1 MENSNF
7 VHLHVKSEYSLLES
21 SAFVE
26 EIINR
31 AKVLGQKAVAI
42 TDKGVMY
49 GAVPIYKAA
58 KNAGIK
64 PIIGMEISSKL
75 FFDGLVL
82 LAKTREGYKNL
93 IKIASENV
101 LTEDFLFTHSNG
113 IIVLTG
119 GNNSYIFKLL
129 SDGFYNDAKKILLKI
144 KANFEDVFIEIFNHN
159 LLAEQSVFPLYK
171 RLSEDTATPLAAA
184 NDVRMTAKA
193 HYSKLKLLTSLDTS
207 KSITE
212 NDEYYLKSTDEMAAI
227 FPENRDAVSIT
238 EKIAD
243 IIDDDVIEIG
253 KLHMPEFSRENVNDS
268 EKFLRQ
274 LAYKGMQKRFGNSL
288 REEHKKRLEYE
299 LDVILR
305 MKFADYFLIV
315 WDFVKYAKSVGIP
328 VGPGRGSGA
337 GSFAA
342 YCIGIIN
349 IDPIKHDLLF
359 ERFLNPERVTLP
371 DFDVDFGHE
380 RRHEI
385 FEYAVR
391 KYGEKNVAGIVTFMR
406 IQGKSAVRSAAKLLN
421 FPVMLADVTA
431 KRIPEGRGLDVLKKE
446 DGSWDE
452 TDARTIKLLDTAK
465 LLEGYPKNI
474 STHASGIVLS
484 DAPIKEYAPTLVMNG
499 MEITQF
505 TMNHLEDVGL
515 VKIDILGSKYLTI
528 IDNCIKQI
536 QKNDPDFS
544 ESKIDYHDK
553 KTYELY
559 SAGKTLG
566 VFQFEKE
573 GVANVMIRLSPET
586 LEDLI
591 AVNALYRPGP
601 MDSIPGYI
609 EARHGRVKRRLL
621 HPLIDEIL
629 DETYGFIVYQE
640 QVMQIVQKLAG
651 FSLGKADILRR
662 AMAKKKSDIMEN
674 ERAEFLLGADKN
686 AVPRDVSELIFDEM
700 AKFSSYA
707 FNKSHATAFAY
718 TSFVT
723 AFLKC
728 HYPAEYMSALIS
740 ASFEQKYINECYR
753 LGLHFSPPC
762 INSSDEKCTAE
773 NKNTIRFGLAL
784 VKGMGE
790 HPIGKI
796 MAERKKERFYSLE
809 DFCGRFDSFDV
820 PRNAIEN
827 LIYAGAFDFTKR
839 TRREM
844 LRDLPIVMETARSER
859 EKSVSGQLGLFDFD
873 DNDFN
878 ETKATQKALKEFDIS
893 ELRSNE
899 IRVCGLSFS

>member
-7 VHLHVKSEYSLLES
+7 VHLHVKSEYSLLTS
-21 SAFVE
+21 SAFTD
-26 EIINR
+26 EIVSR
-31 AKVLGQKAVAI
+31 AGSLGQKAAAI

-49 GAVPIYKAA
+49 GVPAFYKAA

-64 PIIGMEISSKL
+64 PIIGMELRSEL

-82 LAKTREGYKNL
+82 LSKTRKGYKNL
-93 IKIASENV
+93 IKIASEKV
-101 LTEDFLFTHSNG
+101 LTEDFLFSHTDG

-119 GNNSYIFKLL
+119 NTDSHIYKLL

-144 KANFEDVFIEIFNHN
+144 KKNFNDVYIEIFNHN
-159 LLAEQSVFPLYK
+159 LQNEQSVFPLYK
-171 RLSEDTATPLAAA
+171 RLAEDTGTALVAT
-184 NDVRMTAKA
+184 NDVCMTKKED
-193 HYSKLKLLTSLDTS
+193 YSKYRFLTAIDNVPVL
-207 KSITE
+207 E
-212 NDEYYLKSTDEMAAI
+212 NDEYYLKSADEMAKA
-227 FPENRDAVSIT
+227 FPTNIDAVLIT

-243 IIDDDVIEIG
+243 MIDDDVIEIG
-253 KLHMPEFSRENVNDS
+253 QLHMPEFSREGITDS
-268 EKFLRQ
+268 ENFLRQ
-274 LAYKGMQKRFGNSL
+274 LAYKGMQKRFGNNL
-288 REEHKKRLEYE
+288 RDEHKKRLEYE

-342 YCIGIIN
+342 FCIGIIN
-349 IDPIKHDLLF
+349 IDPIKHGLLF

-385 FEYAVR
+385 FEYAIK
-391 KYGEKNVAGIVTFMR
+391 KYGEKNVAGIITFMR
-406 IQGKSAVRSAAKLLN
+406 IQGKSAIRSAAKLLN
-421 FPVMLADVTA
+421 YPVAMADITA
-431 KRIPEGRGLDVLKKE
+431 KRIPEGKGLEVLKNS
-446 DGSWDE
+446 DGFWDE
-452 TDARTIKLLDTAK
+452 TDERVIKLLDTAK

-528 IDNCIKQI
+528 IDDCIKQI
-536 QKNDPDFS
+536 QKEDHNFS
-544 ESKIDYHDK
+544 ESKIDYRDK

-573 GVANVMIRLSPET
+573 GVANVLMRLSPET

-609 EARHGRVKRRLL
+609 DARRGRVKRRLL
-621 HPLIDEIL
+621 HPLIDGIL
-629 DETYGFIVYQE
+629 DETFGFIVYQE

-674 ERAEFLLGADKN
+674 ERAEFLAGADKN
-686 AVPRDVSELIFDEM
+686 AVPRNISELIFDEM

-728 HYPAEYMSALIS
+728 HYPVEYMSSLIS

-753 LGLHFSPPC
+753 LGLHFIPPC
-762 INSSDEKCTAE
+762 INSSGEKCTAE
-773 NKNTIRFGLAL
+773 NRNTIRFGLAL

-796 MAERKKERFYSLE
+796 MAEREKERFYSLE
-809 DFCGRFDSFDV
+809 DFCGRFDHFDV

-844 LRDLPIVMETARSER
+844 LHDLPIIMETARSYR

-873 DNDFN
+873 DTENSEN
-878 ETKATQKALKEFDIS
+878 ITPQKTLKEFDIT
-893 ELRSNE
+893 ELRNHE
-899 IRVCGLSFS
+899 NRVCGLSFS

>member
-1 MENSNF
+1 MEKENF

-21 SAFVE
+21 SAFTE
-26 EIINR
+26 EIVSR
-31 AKVLGQKAVAI
+31 AKALGQSAVAI
-42 TDKGVMY
+42 TDKGVMS
-49 GAVPIYKAA
+49 GTVAFFKAA
-58 KNAGIK
+58 KSAGIK
-64 PIIGMEISSKL
+64 PIIGMELRSKL

-82 LAKTREGYKNL
+82 LAKSRKGYKNL

-101 LTEDFLFTHSNG
+101 LTEDFLFTHTDG

-119 GNNSYIFKLL
+119 NTNSYIFKLL
-129 SDGFYNDAKKILLKI
+129 SDGFYNDVKKFLLKL
-144 KANFEDVFIEIFNHN
+144 KSNFEDVYIEIFNHN

-171 RLSEDTATPLAAA
+171 RLSEDTGLSLTVA
-184 NDVRMTAKA
+184 NDVRMTSKDD
-193 HYSKLKLLTSLDTS
+193 YSKLKFLTALDTGS
-207 KSITE
+207 SLPE
-212 NDEYYLKSTDEMAAI
+212 NDEYYLKSSDEI
-227 FPENRDAVSIT
+227 VQSFPKNLDAVFIT

-243 IIDDDVIEIG
+243 MIDDNVIEVG
-253 KLHMPEFSRENVNDS
+253 KLHMPEFSREGVSDS
-268 EKFLRQ
+268 ENFLRQ
-274 LAYKGMQKRFGNSL
+274 LAFKGMQKRFGNNLSD
-288 REEHKKRLEYE
+288 EHKKRLEYE

-371 DFDVDFGHE
+371 DFDIDFGHE

-421 FPVMLADVTA
+421 LPVMLADITA
-431 KRIPEGRGLDVLKKE
+431 KRIPEGKGLDFLKKD

-452 TDARTIKLLDTAK
+452 TDSRIIKLLDTAK
-465 LLEGYPKNI
+465 LLESYPKNI

-484 DAPIKEYAPTLVMNG
+484 DAPIKEYAPTLVVNG

-528 IDNCIKQI
+528 IDDCINQI
-536 QKNDPDFS
+536 KKNDPDFS

-601 MDSIPGYI
+601 MDSITGYI

-621 HPLIDEIL
+621 HPLIDTIL

-640 QVMQIVQKLAG
+640 QVMQIVQKLSG

-674 ERAEFLLGADKN
+674 ERAEFLSGADKN
-686 AVPRDVSELIFDEM
+686 AVPRDVSELIFDEI

-718 TSFVT
+718 TSYLT

-728 HYPAEYMSALIS
+728 HYPAEYMSSLIS
-740 ASFEQKYINECYR
+740 ASFEQKYINESYR
-753 LGLHFSPPC
+753 LGMRFIPPC
-762 INSSDEKCTAE
+762 INSSIEKCIAE

-827 LIYAGAFDFTKR
+827 LIYAGAFDFTKKS
-839 TRREM
+839 RREM
-844 LRDLPIVMETARSER
+844 LRDLPIIMETARSER

-873 DNDFN
+873 EKTN
-878 ETKATQKALKEFDIS
+878 ENLTPQKSLKEFDIS
-893 ELRSNE
+893 ELRNHE